1 MTTQRDYYDILGVS
15 KTASGPE
22 IKRAYRK
29 LAMKYHPDRN
39 SGADNKD
46 AEAKFKEASE
56 AYEILSDQQKRT
68 AYDQFG
74 HAGVNG
80 QGGPGGFGGFGGG
93 AGAQGFGD
101 VFGDIFGDIFGGAR
115 GAGGRGQQRA
125 DQPQRGADVQVQENI
140 TLEQAVH
147 GTTIKLDIPATK
159 TCDYCKGAG
168 AVQMQQGFF
177 AVQQACPACQGSGQ
191 VRDTS
196 KSAKTISVKIPAGVD
211 TGDRVR
217 VAGEGYAGANNGPK
231 GDLFVIVQVKAHE
244 LFEREGN
251 NLHCEVPVDFV
262 TACLGGE
269 LELPTLDGKVKL
281 KIPAETQTNKIFR
294 LRGKGV
300 KALRSGSMGDMLCH
314 VIVETPINLSKDQK
328 SQLEAFREALKK
340 DGKNHSPK
348 ADGWLNKVKTFFSF
362 KG

>member
-1 MTTQRDYYDILGVS
+1 MATQRDYYDILGVS
-15 KTASGPE
+15 KTASAAE

-29 LAMKYHPDRN
+29 LAMQHHPDRN
-39 SGADNKD
+39 SGDKD
-46 AEAKFKEASE
+46 SEAKFKEASE
-56 AYEILSDQQKRT
+56 AYEVLSDQQKRT

-115 GAGGRGQQRA
+115 GGARGQQRA
-125 DQPQRGADVQVQENI
+125 DQPQRGADVQVQETI

-147 GTTIKLDIPATK
+147 GTTIKLSIPATK

-177 AVQQACPACQGSGQ
+177 AVQQSCPACQGSGQ
-191 VRDTS
+191 IRDTA

-217 VAGEGYAGANNGPK
+217 VAGEGYDGANKGPK
-231 GDLFVIVQVKAHE
+231 GDLFVVVRVSDHDIFQ
-244 LFEREGN
+244 REGN
-251 NLHCEVPVDFV
+251 NLHCEVPIDFV

-269 LELPTLDGKVKL
+269 IELPTLDGKVKL
-281 KIPAETQTNKIFR
+281 KIPAETQTNKVFR

-300 KALRSGSMGDMLCH
+300 KALRSGTMGDMLCH
-314 VIVETPINLSKDQK
+314 VVVETPINLSKEQK
-328 SQLEAFREALKK
+328 AQLESFKTSLEK
-340 DGKNHSPK
+340 DNKNHSPK
-348 ADGWLNKVKTFFSF
+348 SAGWIDKVKTFFNF